1 MIGRVVAAALGAAP
15 AWALNG
21 GILVAGALALV
32 GLRAWDVSNQQAKGA
47 AKVVEV
53 SKKEGAKANAKNDEV
68 RRASAAPGAVDRLRR
83 DKSVCG
89 DC

>member
-1 MIGRVVAAALGAAP
+1 MMRI
-15 AWALNG
+15 
-21 GILVAGALALV
+21 GILVAGVVALV

-53 SKKEGAKANAKNDEV
+53 SKKEGVKANAKNDEV
-68 RRASAAPGAVDRLRR
+68 RRAAAAPGAAERLRR